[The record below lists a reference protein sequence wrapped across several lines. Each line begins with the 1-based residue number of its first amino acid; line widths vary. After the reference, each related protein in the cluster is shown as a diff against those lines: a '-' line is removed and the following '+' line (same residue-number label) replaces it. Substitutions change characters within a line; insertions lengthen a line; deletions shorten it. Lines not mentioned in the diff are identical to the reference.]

1 MRPFTDRWRQRRVST
16 HRGRH
21 VVRAIDAAS
30 TSTLGTELHAISAPQ
45 YNR

>member
-1 MRPFTDRWRQRRVST
+1 MRPFTSQWRQRRVSA

-30 TSTLGTELHAISAPQ
+30 TSTLGTELHAISGSQ